1 MTDLDQL
8 STEFGS
14 LFLRMH
20 RLLDRR
26 MSASGASLAR
36 TKLLMY
42 VDRHGPARAADIADL
57 FGLAPRTVTEA
68 LDGMERDGLVLREP
82 DARDRRVKRISITP
96 AGKRAIETTEP
107 LRAKLVDL
115 VFGTLDPQEAAQL
128 SGIVAKLAAAV
139 AREEQGA
146 GLGCADPER
155 GVRD

>member
-1 MTDLDQL
+1 MADLDQL

-26 MSASGASLAR
+26 MAAAGASLSR

-68 LDGMERDGLVLREP
+68 LDGMERDGLVLRQP

-96 AGKRAIETTEP
+96 AGKRALGTTEP
-107 LRAKLVDL
+107 LRAKLVEGI
-115 VFGTLDPQEAAQL
+115 FGTLGEGERAQL
-128 SGIVAKLAAAV
+128 AGIVAKLSEAV
-139 AREEQGA
+139 AREEDGA
-146 GLGCADPER
+146 GLACMGGE
-155 GVRD
+155 G

>member
-26 MSASGASLAR
+26 MSASGASFAR

-42 VDRHGPARAADIADL
+42 VHRHGPARAADIAEL
-57 FGLAPRTVTEA
+57 FSLAPRTVTEA
-68 LDGMERDGLVLREP
+68 LDGMERDGLVVREP

-107 LRAKLVDL
+107 IRARLVEL
-115 VFGTLDPQEAAQL
+115 IFGTLDVQERAQL
-128 SGIVAKLAAAV
+128 SGIVEKLAVAV
-139 AREEQGA
+139 AREEGDA
-146 GLGCADPER
+146 GLACSAPEQ
-155 GVRD
+155 G

>member
-42 VDRHGPARAADIADL
+42 VNRHGPARAADIAEL
-57 FGLAPRTVTEA
+57 FTLAPRTVTEA
-68 LDGMERDGLVLREP
+68 LDGMERDGLVVREP

-107 LRAKLVDL
+107 MRAKLVDL
-115 VFGTLDPQEAAQL
+115 IFGTLDAQERAQL
-128 SGIVAKLAAAV
+128 TGIVEKLSEAV
-139 AREEQGA
+139 AREEGGA
-146 GLGCADPER
+146 GVGCADAER
-155 GVRD
+155 R